1 MVTKLV
7 QKETEGKETERM
19 EKENRQRRKRNK
31 KDIRNAFVMLC
42 VTIAMMSTATFAW
55 FTMTDSPT
63 VQGLKMTAA
72 SVGGLELKD
81 ADEEW
86 KGAITVVSD
95 LKTLSPVSTFT
106 GQRDSFGSPV
116 YTNGEVTNISA
127 INASDL
133 STKYVAVYDY
143 KIRAVNATGDT
154 SVGLLGGNG
163 STEGSFIISEDTT
176 TASEKAAFAIRVGF
190 LVNNNT
196 WIIYE
201 PNTNGTVPD
210 TTKKAVN
217 KYTGQSSTV
226 WQKTD
231 GKFTNAAGTAG
242 TTSNDTS
249 GELFKLPA
257 NTEYDIKM
265 YIWLEGTDDQCVNEI
280 QTDSLK
286 GQIQF
291 TVIK

>member
-7 QKETEGKETERM
+7 QKETEGKEAERM

-72 SVGGLELKD
+72 ATGGLELRLTASD
-81 ADEEW
+81 AWSNSINVNTAAE
-86 KGAITVVSD
+86 TVK
-95 LKTLSPVSTFT
+95 LTPVSPT
-106 GQRDSFGSPV
+106 GATNKFGSPV
-116 YTNGEVTNISA
+116 YQGSKVTGVTEISD
-127 INASDL
+127 SDL
-133 STKYVAVYDY
+133 SKYLAAYNY
-143 KIRAVNATGDT
+143 QIRAVGATAN
-154 SVGLLGGNG
+154 SPVKVGFLGGTKDSN
-163 STEGSFIISEDTT
+163 SGSFIVEESTT
-176 TASEKAAFAIRVGF
+176 SGVNDASYAIRVGF
-190 LVNNNT
+190 QIDGK

-201 PNTNGTVPD
+201 PNADGRFTPEGT
-210 TTKKAVN
+210 KAVN
-217 KYTGQSSTV
+217 EYTKLTSTIQ
-226 WQKTD
+226 QKKD
-231 GKFTNAAGTAG
+231 GTFESTYGSGNVSNMIFELKDTNAH
-242 TTSNDTS
+242 
-249 GELFKLPA
+249 
-257 NTEYDIKM
+257 DIKM